1 MMASRIGF
9 FGRATEGAVMRRS
22 LAALGLIGLLS
33 PASAADL
40 PLLRG
45 SETFVPA
52 FPAYARWEGFY
63 FGGQLSYG
71 NFNADFAGASQPL
84 FAVPLRNL
92 VFENEVHPEN
102 IPVLGAAERGAGGVG
117 GFVGYN
123 WQYEQAIIGLEFN
136 YIHSDFNAGA
146 PDFPIA
152 RQIRLSNGTVVQ
164 FTLDAS
170 ATMRLTDIGELR
182 ARFGYAAGAFMPY
195 ATIGLAS
202 GRADVAALV
211 SCVCIQLTPNKT
223 PPPQFDPTQT
233 VDFSFTNSTGKSSAY
248 IWGYSGG
255 GGLEW
260 ALTPNIFARAD
271 YEYIQWSPVSKITSH
286 LNIAHL
292 GLGLRF

>member
-1 MMASRIGF
+1 
-9 FGRATEGAVMRRS
+9 MRRL

-52 FPAYARWEGFY
+52 FPAYPRWDGFY

-71 NFNADFAGASQPL
+71 NSHADFSGASQPL
-84 FAVPLRNL
+84 FAVPLRAL

-102 IPVLGAAERGAGGVG
+102 IPLLGAAERGAGGVG

-123 WQYEQAIIGLEFN
+123 WQFEQAIIGLEFN

-146 PDFPIA
+146 PDFPIG
-152 RQIRLSNGTVVQ
+152 RQTGKLTNGLVYQ
-164 FTLDAS
+164 FTLDGS
-170 ATMRLTDIGELR
+170 AMLRLTDIGELR

-211 SCVCIQLTPNKT
+211 SCVCKQLV
-223 PPPQFDPTQT
+223 PPQFDPAQT

-271 YEYIQWSPVSKITSH
+271 YEYIQWSSISQIHSH

>member
-1 MMASRIGF
+1 
-9 FGRATEGAVMRRS
+9 MRRL

-52 FPAYARWEGFY
+52 FPAYPRWEGFY

-71 NFNADFAGASQPL
+71 NFNADFSAASQPL
-84 FAVPLRNL
+84 FAVPLRAL

-102 IPVLGAAERGAGGVG
+102 IPLLGAAERGAGGVG

-152 RQIRLSNGTVVQ
+152 RQTGKLTNGLVYQ
-164 FTLDAS
+164 FTLDGS
-170 ATMRLTDIGELR
+170 AMLRLTDIGELR
-182 ARFGYAAGAFMPY
+182 ARFGYSAGAFMPY
-195 ATIGLAS
+195 VTMGLAS
-202 GRADVAALV
+202 GRADVAAMV
-211 SCVCIQLTPNKT
+211 SCVCIQFTAIKNT
-223 PPPQFDPTQT
+223 SQIDPTKPP

-255 GGLEW
+255 AGLEW

-271 YEYIQWSPVSKITSH
+271 YEYIQWSSISAIRSH

>member
-1 MMASRIGF
+1 
-9 FGRATEGAVMRRS
+9 MRRL
-22 LAALGLIGLLS
+22 LAALGLIALGLIGLPS

-52 FPAYARWEGFY
+52 FPAYPRWDGFY

-71 NFNADFAGASQPL
+71 NSHADFSGASQPL
-84 FAVPLRNL
+84 FAIPLRAL

-102 IPVLGAAERGAGGVG
+102 IPLLGTAERGAGGVG

-136 YIHSDFNAGA
+136 YIHSDLNAIA
-146 PDFPIA
+146 PDFPIS
-152 RQIRLSNGTVVQ
+152 RQTGQLSNGLVYQ
-164 FTLDAS
+164 FTLDGS
-170 ATMRLTDIGELR
+170 AMMRLTDIGELR
-182 ARFGYAAGAFMPY
+182 ARFGYAAGAFMPF

-211 SCVCIQLTPNKT
+211 SCVCVQLTPNKT
-223 PPPQFDPTQT
+223 PPPQFTQI

-255 GGLEW
+255 AGLEW

-271 YEYIQWSPVSKITSH
+271 YEYIQWSSISQIHSH